1 MKAYQFTKKGG
12 LLELANKPIP
22 TPGDRQ
28 VRVKVHSCGI
38 CHSDIISQHDGL
50 GGGFP
55 RVPGHEISGVVDE
68 VGPHVTKVK
77 KGDRVGVGW
86 YGTSCGSCVNCV
98 EDELVCCQ
106 KHNATGVHFDGGY
119 AEYTIARE
127 DAVARIPD
135 GLDFSSAG
143 PLMCAGITSFNALR
157 HSGAKGG
164 DVVGIVGL
172 GGLGHLGVQFAN
184 KLGYKVVAISR
195 GEEKR
200 ELALKLGA
208 HHYIDTKTQDPGPE
222 LQKLGGAKVILY
234 TATNG
239 DGINPLISGL
249 KVKGKILLVAALFA
263 PVPIETVKLIGM
275 SGSIQSWAAGDA
287 RDSED
292 TLNFAH
298 LTGVRPMIEKFKFS
312 QANEAF
318 KRMESN
324 NARFRVVLEGWD

>member
-1 MKAYQFTKKGG
+1 
-12 LLELANKPIP
+12 LELGHKPIP
-22 TPGDRQ
+22 TPGERQ
-28 VRVKVHSCGI
+28 VRIKVHSCGI
-38 CHSDIISQHDGL
+38 CHSDVITQNDVFGL
-50 GGGFP
+50 GFP
-55 RVPGHEISGVVDE
+55 RVPGHEIAGVVDE

-86 YGTSCGSCVNCV
+86 YGSSCGSCVNCV

-106 KHNATGVHFDGGY
+106 KSTSTGVHADGGY

-135 GLDFSSAG
+135 GLEFSQAG
-143 PLMCAGITSFNALR
+143 PLMCAGITTFNALR
-157 HSGAKGG
+157 NSGARGG
-164 DVVGIVGL
+164 DVVAIVGV

-184 KLGYKVVAISR
+184 KLGFKVVAISR
-195 GEEKR
+195 GGDKK
-200 ELALKLGA
+200 ELSLKLGA
-208 HHYIDTKTQDPGPE
+208 HHYIDTKSQDPAPE

-239 DGINPLISGL
+239 DGINDLIGGL
-249 KVKGKILLVAALFA
+249 KVGGKILVVAALA
-263 PVPIETVKLIGM
+263 PVPINTIKLIGM
-275 SGSIQSWAAGDA
+275 NGSIQCWASGDA

-292 TLNFAH
+292 TLKFAL
-298 LTGVRPMIEKFKFS
+298 LTGVHPMIEKFKFS

-318 KRMESN
+318 KHMLSN